1 MTKRWFTVVFEGPS
15 SLVDLTRAKKNCA
28 GQWVAWDGQ
37 CTFIEAQGT
46 VSRLAEQCQR
56 VQLFMGKEMG
66 RLLATYEG
74 GRLAAANR
82 HARDGG
88 RELASK
94 GHRDELEKWLAAEIQ
109 NRKRLDRALRA
120 VAVNLSLANRQ
131 QTLTGYA
138 KLAWEAAEAALSATA
153 EAWE

>member
-1 MTKRWFTVVFEGPS
+1 MTKRWFTVLFEGPS

-37 CTFIEAQGT
+37 CTFIEARAAAR
-46 VSRLAEQCQR
+46 RLAEQCQR

-66 RLLATYEG
+66 RLLATYEC
-74 GRLAAANR
+74 GRLAGANM
-82 HARDGG
+82 HAKDGD
-88 RELASK
+88 RELASQ
-94 GHRDELEKWLAAEIQ
+94 GHREELESGLAEEIQ
-109 NRKRLDRALRA
+109 KRKRLDGALRA

-138 KLAWEAAEAALSATA
+138 KLAWEAAEAALSPTA